1 MYSKFCGVRTLCII
15 SFLFNGSLDD
25 KFKLEADDSAG
36 SVMMTARGKVSS
48 TMHKAITE
56 DIQATEYLALVS
68 DMLSNLRQLKQRPQL
83 EQYAAIQFAYH
94 LLAKG
99 YIMPHS
105 YQWLGL
111 PGTRKYTQTYRKYIQ
126 PKTKTIIFITINIA
140 GDVGLVVR
148 GGTNMP

>member
-1 MYSKFCGVRTLCII
+1 MQYKFSGVGTL

-36 SVMMTARGKVSS
+36 SVMTTARGKVSS

-56 DIQATEYLALVS
+56 DIQAPEYLALVS
-68 DMLSNLRQLKQRPQL
+68 DILSNLRQLKQRPQL

-111 PGTRKYTQTYRKYIQ
+111 PGTVLQFLWRTPRGI
-126 PKTKTIIFITINIA
+126 
-140 GDVGLVVR
+140 GLKSIKVALE
-148 GGTNMP
+148 

>member
-1 MYSKFCGVRTLCII
+1 MR
-15 SFLFNGSLDD
+15 FLLLYGSLDN
-25 KFKLEADDSAG
+25 KFNLEADDDTG
-36 SVMMTARGKVSS
+36 SIKMTARGKVSP

-68 DMLSNLRQLKQRPQL
+68 DMLSNLRQLKQRPRL
-83 EQYAAIQFAYH
+83 EQYVAIQFAYH

-111 PGTRKYTQTYRKYIQ
+111 PGTRNYTQTYCKYLQKELVLRVGGPIWDEICIQ
-126 PKTKTIIFITINIA
+126 QF
-140 GDVGLVVR
+140 
-148 GGTNMP
+148 